1 MMQRRH
7 FLTLALAA
15 TSSLTLPVLAQTT
28 ATEAPAAV
36 PIADPIKAMDKA
48 ERQAVLRGLADS
60 LNDNFV
66 FPDIGARY
74 AAMLRQ
80 KADTD
85 AYADLT
91 NPSAFGDKVTADLQA
106 IAKDGHLRLAPKGV
120 FASRA
125 PRKQAPDTPASTKAN
140 GPPGL
145 EEVKMIGDV
154 AYLRFNA
161 FLGDEKMIAEARGFL
176 MANAS
181 NAKAVIIDARPHRGG
196 GLAEMDAILPLLYG
210 QPTTLVRMDTRI
222 SAFAHGMPAVASL
235 VNRVAPG
242 GIVRQDHTVTP
253 DLTEMRLQSVPVYYL
268 TSRRSASAAEHLAL
282 SFKRTK
288 RATLVG
294 EKTYGAGH
302 FGGVE
307 PVGDRFAAFIPVGR
321 TYDPDTNW
329 GWEGQGVTPDVA
341 TPADEALAT
350 ALDLA
355 ARAGAHPAR
364 PAVAAVPMVEPVD
377 P

>member
-1 MMQRRH
+1 MIQRRH

-15 TSSLTLPVLAQTT
+15 TTALTLPALAQTT
-28 ATEAPAAV
+28 ASDAA
-36 PIADPIKAMDKA
+36 ATAPIKAMDKA

-66 FPDIGARY
+66 FPDIGTRY
-74 AAMLRQ
+74 ATMLRQ

-85 AYADLT
+85 AYTDLT
-91 NPSAFGDKVTADLQA
+91 DPTAFGEKVTADLQA
-106 IAKDGHLRLAPKGV
+106 IAKDGHLRLAPKEV
-120 FASRA
+120 FASRT
-125 PRKQAPDTPASTKAN
+125 PRQQAPDAPASTKAS

-161 FLGDEKMIAEARGFL
+161 FLGDEKMIADARGFL
-176 MANAS
+176 LANAGK
-181 NAKAVIIDARPHRGG
+181 AKAVIIDARPHRGG

-210 QPTTLVRMDTRI
+210 QPTTLVRMDTRA
-222 SAFAHGMPAVASL
+222 SAFSRGAPDYASL
-235 VNRVAPG
+235 VKRDAPA
-242 GIVRQDHTVTP
+242 GIVRRDHAVTP
-253 DLTEMRLQSVPVYYL
+253 DKQETRLQSVPVYYL

-282 SFKRTK
+282 TFKRTK

-321 TYDPDTNW
+321 TYDPDNNW
-329 GWEGQGVTPDVA
+329 GWEGQGVAPDVE
-341 TPADEALAT
+341 TPADEALAK
-350 ALDLA
+350 ALELA
-355 ARAGAHPAR
+355 AKTGANPA
-364 PAVAAVPMVEPVD
+364 
-377 P
+377 